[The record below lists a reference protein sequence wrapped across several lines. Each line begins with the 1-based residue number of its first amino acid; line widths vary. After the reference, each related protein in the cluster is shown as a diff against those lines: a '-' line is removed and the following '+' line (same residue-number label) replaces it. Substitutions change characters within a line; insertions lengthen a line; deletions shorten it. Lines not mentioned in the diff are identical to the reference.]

1 MPFTTEQTADLHV
14 YLLALRIEIIVRSR
28 GRHPRLSTHLFF
40 HDIPLGDIPSVVG
53 LGEALIGCEDL
64 FGWFSARQT
73 SATPPTLC
81 HCFS

>member
-28 GRHPRLSTHLFF
+28 DRRPRLSAHLSF
-40 HDIPLGDIPSVVG
+40 HDIPLGDIPSFEG
-53 LGEALIGCEDL
+53 FGEALIACVLDG
-64 FGWFSARQT
+64 QT
-73 SATPPTLC
+73 RASVPTLC